1 MISFRL
7 KLALLTGLLTA
18 ILIAGIGA
26 LAWRLTLRFNV
37 ERLDRELRNL
47 GAANLDRVVG
57 DSHWQ
62 RLDSALRF
70 VSGTDRPAI
79 YALWVETNGR
89 ELHRSAAWPSW
100 IDPETLERPSAYE
113 GGRIYDP
120 LPAPPRPRDPI
131 SATNPGLPRKE
142 PYFLTRE
149 SGAHAWRLGVM
160 GSPYTTLV
168 IAANLDEFNAELS
181 LLRNRFLTALP
192 ALLILI
198 GGGAWFFAGR
208 ALRPVHALSDAVER
222 ITAKGLDQRLG
233 VLGSDLEF
241 RRLVKVFNAMM
252 DRLEASFQQATR
264 FSADASHELKTPLA
278 LLQLEIE
285 QALASVPPDSPSQA
299 TFSSLLDDV
308 QRLKAIVQKLLL
320 LSLADAGRLEL
331 HREPVRVGVLLQ
343 NVLEDAGALAS
354 GLNIESTSVDD
365 VVVLADAVLL
375 EQAVQ
380 NLVTNAIKYNR
391 LGGTVRLDLHADGG
405 EAVLRVGNSGP
416 GIAPA
421 DRARIFDRFFR
432 ADPARQ
438 RPEIGGTG
446 LGLSL
451 SREIIRAQ
459 GGILELSRS
468 DADWT
473 EFVLRLPLRVPP
485 AGGPAPGSH

>member
-7 KLALLTGLLTA
+7 KLALLAGLLTA
-18 ILIAGIGA
+18 ILLVGTGTFV
-26 LAWRLTLRFNV
+26 WRLTLRFNV

-70 VSGTDRPAI
+70 VSGTERSAV

-89 ELHRSAAWPSW
+89 ELYRSADWPTW
-100 IDPETLERPSAYE
+100 IDPEQIERPSTYE
-113 GGRIYDP
+113 GGRSYDP
-120 LPAPPRPRDPI
+120 LPPPPRPRDPI

-142 PYFLTRE
+142 PSFLTRQ
-149 SGAHAWRLGVM
+149 SGEHAWRLGVM

-181 LLRNRFLTALP
+181 QLRTRFLTALP
-192 ALLILI
+192 VLLLLV

-208 ALRPVHALSDAVER
+208 ALRPVHTLSGAVER
-222 ITAKGLDQRLG
+222 ITARGLDQRLG
-233 VLGSDLEF
+233 VHGNDPEF
-241 RRLVKVFNAMM
+241 RRLITVFNAMM
-252 DRLEASFQQATR
+252 DRLEASFRQATR

-278 LLQLEIE
+278 LLQIELE
-285 QALASVPPDSPSQA
+285 QALAAVPADSPQQA
-299 TFSSLLDDV
+299 VYTSLLEEV

-331 HREPVRVGVLLQ
+331 HREPVDLSALLG
-343 NVLEDAGALAS
+343 NVLEDAAALAPHLS
-354 GLNIESTSVDD
+354 LESTVAPG
-365 VVVLADAVLL
+365 VTVRADAILL

-380 NLVTNAIKYNR
+380 NLVGNAIKYNR
-391 LGGTVRLDLHADGG
+391 PGGTVRLTLRVEDGTR
-405 EAVLRVGNSGP
+405 VLTVGNSGP
-416 GIAPA
+416 GIPA
-421 DRARIFDRFFR
+421 ADQPRLFDRFFR

-438 RPEIGGTG
+438 RSAVGGAG

-451 SREIIRAQ
+451 AREIVRAH
-459 GGILELSRS
+459 GGVLELGPGGP
-468 DADWT
+468 DWT
-473 EFVLRLPLRVPP
+473 EFRLVLPRDAESGHGYRT
-485 AGGPAPGSH
+485 